1 MISVSNFFYNMI
13 EYTLLLNP
21 RGIFVKKV
29 FFISIIVIAALLVG
43 VSGCLNSGD
52 DATDNNSS
60 NITEPPSNE
69 TNETNN
75 SNQTNATIITNF
87 SASVVTVTPLPDGFT
102 HLATRSVNANGEK
115 IGVSDPIIGY
125 RNMLTYDNSNV
136 YLSVFKCS
144 TNKTAGDYISEM
156 ETSHVSKYGNDS
168 NISTV
173 QINGHDATWFETTVQ
188 DTPSE
193 GRYILAWSNWSGD
206 EYDDS
211 YLVVVYGQ
219 VNYSVI
225 KELAEASNL

>member
-1 MISVSNFFYNMI
+1 MKK
-13 EYTLLLNP
+13 TL
-21 RGIFVKKV
+21 
-29 FFISIIVIAALLVG
+29 FILVIIVAAALVG

-52 DATDNNSS
+52 NATDNNTS
-60 NITEPPSNE
+60 NNTTEPPSNE

-75 SNQTNATIITNF
+75 SSNQTNATVITNF
-87 SASVVTVTPLPDGFT
+87 SASVVTVNPLPEGFN

-144 TNKTAGDYISEM
+144 TNKTADDYIQEM
-156 ETSHVSKYGNDS
+156 TASHISKYGSDS
-168 NISTV
+168 NISTI
-173 QINGHDATWFETTVQ
+173 QINGHNATRFEATVQ

-193 GRYILAWSNWSGD
+193 GRYILVWTNWSGD
-206 EYDDS
+206 VYEDS
-211 YLVVVYGQ
+211 YLVVVYGP

-225 KELAEASNL
+225 EELAQASNL